1 MPQANAQMM
10 SLQAAADYLG
20 TGAIEVNE
28 YEPVITDLV
37 RRRSVALQRF
47 KQVPATG
54 QPHRYFEQ
62 TAIAQAAFQSTGG
75 QGGSAISP
83 TPASPTRVERSA
95 FIKACVNQSNIALF
109 DKMVTQQQKKFAEVV
124 ARDIEDIV
132 SGINV
137 ARAAGV
143 WNGNDTSL
151 STPTTVQYM
160 GLLSQITT
168 QATVASGASIIDGLK
183 AEIAQIMGNPG
194 YVAKPTAIYV
204 NPILGNYLDQE
215 AKGTQ
220 MYMNEVEVVAGVKVK
235 ALSTQAGDIPVIGDA
250 FLPAAT
256 AAAYGFSAPPAG
268 QKNYFAVIL
277 MEEMVEMPYVSGE
290 SDNPNPMLYQLGLTG
305 NLSGQF
311 VGVMFDAV
319 IAKAATY
326 AHAVVAV
333 QRP

>member
-1 MPQANAQMM
+1 MSQAEMM
-10 SLQAAADYLG
+10 SLKAAADYLG

-28 YEPVITDLV
+28 YEPVITDIV

-62 TAIAQAAFQSTGG
+62 TAIAQAVFSTTGG
-75 QGGSAISP
+75 QGSSAISP
-83 TPASPTRVERSA
+83 SPSSPTRVERSA
-95 FIKACVNQSNIALF
+95 FIKAVVNQSNIALF
-109 DKMVTQQQKKFAEVV
+109 DKMVTQQQKKFAEVI
-124 ARDIEDIV
+124 ARDIEDII

-137 ARAAGV
+137 TRAQGV

-151 STPTTVQYM
+151 TSPTTVQYV

-168 QATVASGASIIDGLK
+168 QATIAPGASIIDGLK
-183 AEIAQIMGNPG
+183 AEVAALFANPT
-194 YVAKPTAIYV
+194 YVVKPTAIYV
-204 NPILGNYLDQE
+204 NPVLGDYIDRE
-215 AKGTQ
+215 ARAGQITLTEI
-220 MYMNEVEVVAGVKVK
+220 EVTSGVVVK
-235 ALSTQAGDIPVIGDA
+235 ALATQAGVLPLIGDQ
-250 FLPAAT
+250 FLPAASG
-256 AAAYGFSAPPAG
+256 AAYGFSAPPAG
-268 QKNYFAVIL
+268 NKNYFAVIIT
-277 MEEMVEMPYVSGE
+277 EDMVEMPYVSGE
-290 SDNPNPMLYQLGLTG
+290 TDNPNPMLFQLGLTG

-319 IAKAATY
+319 IAKSATY

>member
-1 MPQANAQMM
+1 MPEAQMM
-10 SLQAAADYLG
+10 SLRAAADYLG

-28 YEPVITDLV
+28 YEPVITDIV

-62 TAIAQAAFQSTGG
+62 TAIAQAQFSSTGG
-75 QGGSAISP
+75 QGSASIAP
-83 TPASPTRVERSA
+83 TATAPTRVERSA
-95 FIKACVNQSNIALF
+95 FIKAVVNQSNVALF
-109 DKMVTQQQKKFAEVV
+109 DKMVTQQQKKFAEVI

-137 ARAAGV
+137 TRAQGV

-151 STPTTVQYM
+151 SIPTTVQYM
-160 GLLSQITT
+160 GLLSQIAT
-168 QATVASGASIIDGLK
+168 QATIAPGASIIDGLK
-183 AEIAQIMGNPG
+183 AEVAALFANPT
-194 YVAKPTAIYV
+194 YVVRPTAIYV
-204 NPILGNYLDQE
+204 NPVLGDYIDRE
-215 AKGTQ
+215 ARAAQ
-220 MYMNEVEVVAGVKVK
+220 MTLTETEVVSGVKVK
-235 ALSTQAGDIPVIGDA
+235 ALATQAGNLPLIGDQ

-256 AAAYGFSAPPAG
+256 AAQFGFGAPPAG
-268 QKNYFAVIL
+268 NKNYFAAIVT
-277 MEEMVEMPYVSGE
+277 EDMVEMPYVSGE
-290 SDNPNPMLYQLGLTG
+290 NDNPNPLLFQLGLTG

-319 IAKAATY
+319 VAKAGAY

>member
-1 MPQANAQMM
+1 MSAQMM

-20 TGAIEVNE
+20 TGAVEVNE
-28 YEPVITDLV
+28 YEPVILDIV

-62 TAIAQAAFQSTGG
+62 TAIAQAAFSTTGG
-75 QGGSAISP
+75 QGSSAISP
-83 TPASPTRVERSA
+83 TPTSPTRVERSA
-95 FIKACVNQSNIALF
+95 FIKAVVNQSNIALF

-124 ARDIEDIV
+124 ARDIEDII

-137 ARAAGV
+137 TRAQAV

-151 STPTTVQYM
+151 TSPTTTQYM
-160 GLLSQITT
+160 GLLSQVTT
-168 QATVASGASIIDGLK
+168 QATIAPGASIIDGLK
-183 AEIAQIMGNPG
+183 AEVAALFANQT
-194 YVAKPTAIYV
+194 YVVKPTAIYV
-204 NPILGNYLDQE
+204 NPILGDYIDRE
-215 AKGTQ
+215 ARAGQITLT
-220 MYMNEVEVVAGVKVK
+220 EVEVTSGVVVK
-235 ALSTQAGDIPVIGDA
+235 ALATQAGNLPLIGDQ

-256 AAAYGFSAPPAG
+256 GAAYGFSAPPAG
-268 QKNYFAVIL
+268 NKNYFAVIL

-290 SDNPNPMLYQLGLTG
+290 TDNPNPLLFQLGLQS

-311 VGVMFDAV
+311 VGVMFDSV
-319 IAKAATY
+319 IAKAASY
-326 AHAVVAV
+326 AHAVVAC

>member
-1 MPQANAQMM
+1 MSAQMM

-28 YEPVITDLV
+28 YEPVILDIV

-62 TAIAQAAFQSTGG
+62 TAIAQAAFSTTGG
-75 QGGSAISP
+75 QGSSAISP
-83 TPASPTRVERSA
+83 SPSSPTRVERSA
-95 FIKACVNQSNIALF
+95 FIKAVVNQSNIALF
-109 DKMVTQQQKKFAEVV
+109 DKMVTQQQKKFAEVI
-124 ARDIEDIV
+124 ARDIEDII

-137 ARAAGV
+137 TRAQAV

-151 STPTTVQYM
+151 TSPTTTQYM
-160 GLLSQITT
+160 GLLSQVTT
-168 QATVASGASIIDGLK
+168 QATIAPGASIIDGLK
-183 AEIAQIMGNPG
+183 AEVASLFANPT
-194 YVAKPTAIYV
+194 YVVKPTAIYV
-204 NPILGNYLDQE
+204 NPILGDYIDRE
-215 AKGTQ
+215 ARAGQITLT
-220 MYMNEVEVVAGVKVK
+220 EVEVTSGVVVK
-235 ALSTQAGDIPVIGDA
+235 ALATQAGNLPLIGDQ

-256 AAAYGFSAPPAG
+256 GAAYGFSAPPAG
-268 QKNYFAVIL
+268 NKNYFAVIL

-290 SDNPNPMLYQLGLTG
+290 TDNPNPLLFQLGLTG

-319 IAKAATY
+319 IAKAAGY
-326 AHAVVAV
+326 AHATVAV

>member
-1 MPQANAQMM
+1 MSQAEMM
-10 SLQAAADYLG
+10 SLKAAADYLG

-28 YEPVITDLV
+28 YEPVITDIV

-62 TAIAQAAFQSTGG
+62 TAIAQAAFSTTGG
-75 QGGSAISP
+75 QGSSAISP
-83 TPASPTRVERSA
+83 SPSSPTRVERSA
-95 FIKACVNQSNIALF
+95 FIKAVVNQSNIALF
-109 DKMVTQQQKKFAEVV
+109 DKMVTQQQKKFAEVI
-124 ARDIEDIV
+124 ARDIEDII

-137 ARAAGV
+137 TRAQGV

-151 STPTTVQYM
+151 TAPTTVQYV

-168 QATVASGASIIDGLK
+168 QATIAPGASIIDGLK
-183 AEIAQIMGNPG
+183 AEVAALFANPT
-194 YVAKPTAIYV
+194 YVVKPTAIYV
-204 NPILGNYLDQE
+204 NPVLGDYIDRE
-215 AKGTQ
+215 ARAGQITLTEI
-220 MYMNEVEVVAGVKVK
+220 EVTSGVVVK
-235 ALSTQAGDIPVIGDA
+235 ALATQAGVLPLIGDQ
-250 FLPAAT
+250 FLPAASG
-256 AAAYGFSAPPAG
+256 AAYGFSAPPAG
-268 QKNYFAVIL
+268 NKNYFAVIIT
-277 MEEMVEMPYVSGE
+277 EDMVEMPYVSGE
-290 SDNPNPMLYQLGLTG
+290 TDNPNPMLFQLGLTG

>member
-1 MPQANAQMM
+1 MSQAQMM

-28 YEPVITDLV
+28 YEPVIVDIV

-62 TAIAQAAFQSTGG
+62 TAIAQAAFSTTGG
-75 QGGSAISP
+75 QGSSAISP
-83 TPASPTRVERSA
+83 SPSSPTRVERSA
-95 FIKACVNQSNIALF
+95 FIKAVVNQSNIALF

-124 ARDIEDIV
+124 ARDIEDII
-132 SGINV
+132 SGINIT
-137 ARAAGV
+137 RAAGV
-143 WNGNDTSL
+143 WNGTDTSL
-151 STPTTVQYM
+151 SSPTTVQYM

-168 QATVASGASIIDGLK
+168 QATIAPGASIIDGLK
-183 AEIAQIMGNPG
+183 AEVAALFANAT
-194 YVAKPTAIYV
+194 YVVKPTAIYV
-204 NPILGNYLDQE
+204 NPVLGDYIDRE
-215 AKGTQ
+215 ARAGQITLT
-220 MYMNEVEVVAGVKVK
+220 EVEVTSGVTVK
-235 ALSTQAGDIPVIGDA
+235 ALATQAGNLPLIGDQ

-256 AAAYGFSAPPAG
+256 GAAYGFSAPPSG
-268 QKNYFAVIL
+268 NKNYFAVIL
-277 MEEMVEMPYVSGE
+277 TEDMVEMPYVSGE
-290 SDNPNPMLYQLGLTG
+290 TDNPNPLLFQLGLTG

-319 IAKAATY
+319 IGKAAGY

>member
-1 MPQANAQMM
+1 MSQAEMM
-10 SLQAAADYLG
+10 SLKAAADYLG

-28 YEPVITDLV
+28 YEPVITDIV

-62 TAIAQAAFQSTGG
+62 TAIAQAAFSTTGG
-75 QGGSAISP
+75 QGSSAISP
-83 TPASPTRVERSA
+83 SPSGPTRVERSA
-95 FIKACVNQSNIALF
+95 FIKAVVNQSNIALF
-109 DKMVTQQQKKFAEVV
+109 DKMVTQQQKKFAEVI

-137 ARAAGV
+137 TRAQGV

-151 STPTTVQYM
+151 TSPTTVQYV

-168 QATVASGASIIDGLK
+168 QATIAPGASIIDGLK
-183 AEIAQIMGNPG
+183 AEVAALFANPT
-194 YVAKPTAIYV
+194 YVVKPTAIYV
-204 NPILGNYLDQE
+204 NPVLGDYIDRE
-215 AKGTQ
+215 ARAGQITLTEI
-220 MYMNEVEVVAGVKVK
+220 EVTSGVVVK
-235 ALSTQAGDIPVIGDA
+235 ALATQAGVLPLIGDQ

-256 AAAYGFSAPPAG
+256 GAAYGFSAPPAG
-268 QKNYFAVIL
+268 NKNYFAVIIT
-277 MEEMVEMPYVSGE
+277 EDMVEMPYVSGE
-290 SDNPNPMLYQLGLTG
+290 TDNPNPMLFQLGLTG

>member
-1 MPQANAQMM
+1 MSQAEMM
-10 SLQAAADYLG
+10 SLKAAADYLG

-28 YEPVITDLV
+28 YEPVITDIV
-37 RRRSVALQRF
+37 RRRSIALQRF

-62 TAIAQAAFQSTGG
+62 TAIAQAAFSTTGG
-75 QGGSAISP
+75 QGSSAISP
-83 TPASPTRVERSA
+83 SPSSPTRVERSA
-95 FIKACVNQSNIALF
+95 FIKAVVNQSNIALF
-109 DKMVTQQQKKFAEVV
+109 DKMVTQQQKKFAEVI
-124 ARDIEDIV
+124 ARDIEDII

-137 ARAAGV
+137 TRAQGV

-151 STPTTVQYM
+151 TSPTTVQYV

-168 QATVASGASIIDGLK
+168 QTTIAPGASIIDGLK
-183 AEIAQIMGNPG
+183 AEVAALFANPT
-194 YVAKPTAIYV
+194 YVVKPTAIYV
-204 NPILGNYLDQE
+204 NPVLGDYIDRE
-215 AKGTQ
+215 ARAGQITLTEI
-220 MYMNEVEVVAGVKVK
+220 EVTSGVVVK
-235 ALSTQAGDIPVIGDA
+235 ALATQAGVLPLIGDQ
-250 FLPAAT
+250 FLPAASG
-256 AAAYGFSAPPAG
+256 AAYGFSAPPAG
-268 QKNYFAVIL
+268 NKNYFAVIIT
-277 MEEMVEMPYVSGE
+277 EDMVEMPYVSGE
-290 SDNPNPMLYQLGLTG
+290 TDNPNPMLFQLGLTG

>member
-1 MPQANAQMM
+1 MSQAQMM
-10 SLQAAADYLG
+10 TLQAAADYLG

-62 TAIAQAAFQSTGG
+62 TAIATAAFQSTGG
-75 QGGSAISP
+75 QGSTAISP
-83 TPASPTRVERSA
+83 SPSSPTRVERSA

-109 DKMVTQQQKKFAEVV
+109 DKMVTQQQKKFAEVI

-143 WNGNDTSL
+143 WAGNDTSL
-151 STPTTVQYM
+151 SSPTTVQYM
-160 GLLSQITT
+160 GLLSQITVQST
-168 QATVASGASIIDGLK
+168 IAPGASIIDGLK
-183 AEIAQIMGNPG
+183 AE
-194 YVAKPTAIYV
+194 VAALFANQTYTVKPTAIYL
-204 NPILGNYLDQE
+204 NPVLGDYIDRE
-215 AKGTQ
+215 ARAGQITLT
-220 MYMNEVEVVAGVKVK
+220 EVEVVSGVVVK
-235 ALSTQAGDIPVIGDA
+235 ALATQAGILPLIGDQ
-250 FLPAAT
+250 FLQAAT
-256 AAAYGFSAPPAG
+256 GAAYGFSAPPAG
-268 QKNYFAVIL
+268 NKNYFAVIL
-277 MEEMVEMPYVSGE
+277 TEDMVEMPYVSGE
-290 SDNPNPMLYQLGLTG
+290 TDNPNPLLFQLGLTG

-311 VGVMFDAV
+311 VGVMFDA
-319 IAKAATY
+319 IIGKAAAY

>member
-1 MPQANAQMM
+1 MSQAEMM
-10 SLQAAADYLG
+10 SLKAAADYLG

-28 YEPVITDLV
+28 YEPVITDIV

-62 TAIAQAAFQSTGG
+62 TAIAQAVFSTTGG
-75 QGGSAISP
+75 QGSSAISP
-83 TPASPTRVERSA
+83 SPSSPTRVERSA
-95 FIKACVNQSNIALF
+95 FIKAVVNQSNIALF
-109 DKMVTQQQKKFAEVV
+109 DKMVTQQQKKFAEVI

-137 ARAAGV
+137 TRAQGV

-151 STPTTVQYM
+151 TSPTTVQYV

-168 QATVASGASIIDGLK
+168 QATIAPGASIIDGLK
-183 AEIAQIMGNPG
+183 AEVAALFANPT
-194 YVAKPTAIYV
+194 YVVKPTAIYV
-204 NPILGNYLDQE
+204 NPVLGDYIDRE
-215 AKGTQ
+215 ARAGQITLTEI
-220 MYMNEVEVVAGVKVK
+220 EVTSGVVVK
-235 ALSTQAGDIPVIGDA
+235 ALATQAGVLPLIGDQ
-250 FLPAAT
+250 FLPAASG
-256 AAAYGFSAPPAG
+256 AAYGFSAPPAG
-268 QKNYFAVIL
+268 NKNYFAVIIT
-277 MEEMVEMPYVSGE
+277 EDMVEMPYVSGE
-290 SDNPNPMLYQLGLTG
+290 TDNPNPMLFQLGLTG

>member
-1 MPQANAQMM
+1 MSAQMM

-28 YEPVITDLV
+28 YEPVVLDIV

-62 TAIAQAAFQSTGG
+62 TAIAQAAFSTTGG
-75 QGGSAISP
+75 QGSSAISP
-83 TPASPTRVERSA
+83 SPSSPTRVERSA
-95 FIKACVNQSNIALF
+95 FIKAVVNQSNIALF
-109 DKMVTQQQKKFAEVV
+109 DKMVTQQQKKFAEVI
-124 ARDIEDIV
+124 ARDIEDII

-137 ARAAGV
+137 TRAQAV

-151 STPTTVQYM
+151 TSPTTTQYM
-160 GLLSQITT
+160 GLLSQVTT
-168 QATVASGASIIDGLK
+168 QATIAPGASIIDGLK
-183 AEIAQIMGNPG
+183 AEVAALFANPT
-194 YVAKPTAIYV
+194 YVVKPTAIYL
-204 NPILGNYLDQE
+204 NPVLGDYIDRE
-215 AKGTQ
+215 ARAGQITLT
-220 MYMNEVEVVAGVKVK
+220 EVEVVSGVVVK
-235 ALSTQAGDIPVIGDA
+235 GLATQAGVLPLIGDQ
-250 FLPAAT
+250 FLPAASG
-256 AAAYGFSAPPAG
+256 AAYGFSAPPAG
-268 QKNYFAVIL
+268 NKNYFAVIL

-290 SDNPNPMLYQLGLTG
+290 TDNPNPLLFQLGLTG

-319 IAKAATY
+319 IAKAAGY
-326 AHAVVAV
+326 AHATVAV

>member
-1 MPQANAQMM
+1 MSAQMM

-20 TGAIEVNE
+20 TGAVEVNE
-28 YEPVITDLV
+28 YEPVILDIV

-47 KQVPATG
+47 RQVPATG

-62 TAIAQAAFQSTGG
+62 TAIAQAAFSTTGG
-75 QGGSAISP
+75 QGSAAISP
-83 TPASPTRVERSA
+83 TPSSPTRVERSA
-95 FIKACVNQSNIALF
+95 FIKAVVNQSNIALF

-124 ARDIEDIV
+124 ARDIEDII

-137 ARAAGV
+137 TRAQAV

-151 STPTTVQYM
+151 TSPTTTQYM
-160 GLLSQITT
+160 GLLSQVTT
-168 QATVASGASIIDGLK
+168 QATIAPGASIIDGLK
-183 AEIAQIMGNPG
+183 AEVASLFANQT
-194 YVAKPTAIYV
+194 YVVKPTAIYV
-204 NPILGNYLDQE
+204 NPILGDYIDRE
-215 AKGTQ
+215 ARNGQITLT
-220 MYMNEVEVVAGVKVK
+220 EVEVTSGVVVK
-235 ALSTQAGDIPVIGDA
+235 ALATQAGNLPLIGDQ

-256 AAAYGFSAPPAG
+256 GAAYGFSAPPAG
-268 QKNYFAVIL
+268 NKNYFAVIL

-290 SDNPNPMLYQLGLTG
+290 TDNPNPLLFQLGLTG

-311 VGVMFDAV
+311 VGVMFDSI
-319 IAKAATY
+319 IAKAASY

>member
-1 MPQANAQMM
+1 MSQAQMM

-28 YEPVITDLV
+28 YEPVILDIV

-62 TAIAQAAFQSTGG
+62 TAIAQAAFSTTGG
-75 QGGSAISP
+75 QGSSAISP
-83 TPASPTRVERSA
+83 TASGPTRVERSA
-95 FIKACVNQSNIALF
+95 FIKAVVGQSNIALF

-124 ARDIEDIV
+124 ARDIEDVI

-137 ARAAGV
+137 TRAAGV
-143 WNGNDTSL
+143 WSGNDTSL
-151 STPTTVQYM
+151 SSPTTVQYM

-168 QATVASGASIIDGLK
+168 QYTIAPGASIIDGLK
-183 AEIAQIMGNPG
+183 AAVAALFANVT
-194 YVAKPTAIYV
+194 YVVKPTAIYL
-204 NPILGNYLDQE
+204 NPVLGDYIDRE
-215 AKGTQ
+215 ARAGQITLT
-220 MYMNEVEVVAGVKVK
+220 EVEIVSGVVVK
-235 ALSTQAGDIPVIGDA
+235 ALATQAGVLPLIGDQ

-256 AAAYGFSAPPAG
+256 AAAYGFAAPPAG
-268 QKNYFAVIL
+268 NKNYFAVIL
-277 MEEMVEMPYVSGE
+277 TEDMVEMPYVSGE
-290 SDNPNPMLYQLGLTG
+290 TDNPNPLLFQLGLTG

-311 VGVMFDAV
+311 VGVMFDSV
-319 IAKAATY
+319 IGKGATY

>member
-1 MPQANAQMM
+1 MSQAKMM
-10 SLQAAADYLG
+10 SMQAAADYLG

-37 RRRSVALQRF
+37 RRRSVALQRV
-47 KQVPATG
+47 KQIPSTG

-62 TAIAQAAFQSTGG
+62 TAIASAAFGNTGG
-75 QGGSAISP
+75 QGGSAITP
-83 TPASPTRVERSA
+83 TPSSPTRVERSA
-95 FIKACVNQSNIALF
+95 FIKAVINQSNIALF
-109 DKMVTQQQKKFAEVV
+109 DKMVTQQQKKFAEVI

-132 SGINV
+132 NGINV
-137 ARAAGV
+137 TRAQAL

-151 STPTTVQYM
+151 SAPTTVQYM

-168 QATVASGASIIDGLK
+168 QSTVAPGTSIIDGLK
-183 AEIAQIMGNPG
+183 LAVANIVGNPT
-194 YVAKPTAIYV
+194 YVAQPTAIYV
-204 NPILGNYLDQE
+204 NPILGNYIDQE
-215 AKGTQ
+215 AKAGQ
-220 MYMNEVEVVAGVKVK
+220 LFLNEVEVVAGVKVK
-235 ALSTQAGDIPVIGDA
+235 ALATQAGDLPIIGDA

-256 AAAYGFSAPPAG
+256 GAAYGFSAPPAG
-268 QKNYFAVIL
+268 NKNYFAVLL
-277 MEEMVEMPYVSGE
+277 MEDQVEMPYVSGE
-290 SDNPNPMLYQLGLTG
+290 TDNPNPMLFQLGLTG

-319 IAKAATY
+319 VAKAASY